1 MGIGEVILR
10 IYVTHF
16 AAIIAGVINS
26 AFCKSKLFPTLQ
38 KPIDCKKNFVDNK
51 RIFGDHK
58 TWKGFLG
65 YIILNVILSVI
76 IGLIYKLTNIS
87 HLSFAYQF
95 HENTIP
101 FNALFGFLTGLAW
114 ALFELPN
121 SFIKR
126 RIGIKPGKNPEGW
139 KRIFFIIFDQAD
151 SIFGICLV
159 LCLFYPMS
167 AGLYFFYVFVGSA
180 THIIFNMLLY
190 FVGLR
195 KNMF

>member
-1 MGIGEVILR
+1 MGVGEVILR
-10 IYVTHF
+10 IYVTHL
-16 AAIIAGVINS
+16 AAIVAGVVNS
-26 AFCKSKLFPTLQ
+26 AWCKSKLLSKLS
-38 KPIDCKKNFVDNK
+38 KPIDGGKNFADHK

-58 TWKGFLG
+58 TWKGLLG
-65 YIILNVILSVI
+65 YVVLNIFFTVIV
-76 IGLIYKLTNIS
+76 GLIYKLTNIS
-87 HLSFAYQF
+87 HLSFAYEN
-95 HENTIP
+95 HENTIL
-101 FNALFGFLTGLAW
+101 FNILFGFLTGLAW

-126 RIGIKPGKNPEGW
+126 RLNIKPGKNPEGW
-139 KRIFFIIFDQAD
+139 KRIFFIILDQAD

-167 AGLYFFYVFVGSA
+167 VGLYFFYVFIGSA